1 MLRRFSHYNA
11 LLCLQTKTKIRK
23 TMKNLIAATALMLF
37 APMALVA
44 QDINIQNLPHIDVP
58 GHAEAKVQ
66 PDTFEITVA
75 FGETKEFFG
84 KQNIEKLE
92 QQIINV
98 LKKHNIDVKKDV
110 KVTGS
115 YNVADGKTVFI
126 RKRVTFSVGSY
137 ADYYAI
143 AKELDFKGVE
153 KVSITKASYS
163 GEDALKSSLRAKA
176 LADARKSAD
185 EILSGSNAKIGRI
198 LSVNAGRAYIQT
210 RMVNTAYMADMAVAA
225 KASGYESIEQSDDI
239 TITFDLQ
246 ASFEIVQPN

>member
-92 QQIINV
+92 QQII
-98 LKKHNIDVKKDV
+98 DVKKDV

-163 GEDALKSSLRAKA
+163 GEDALKSSLRAQA
-176 LADARKSAD
+176 LADARKSAG
-185 EILSGSNAKIGRI
+185 EILSGSSAKIGRI
-198 LSVNAGRAYIQT
+198 LSVNAGRAYIQA
-210 RMVNTAYMADMAVAA
+210 RMVNTAYAMDMTMAS